1 MSPLLQVR
9 GLTAGY
15 GSIVVLRD
23 LTFHVDP
30 GEIVV
35 ILGANGAG
43 KTTTLRAVSGLIP
56 AQGLVELDGTNVTG
70 DRPDVRARLGLGHVP
85 EGRGTFADL
94 TVDENLR
101 VGAYRRPAREVNAA
115 IDHWLDV
122 FPQLRDR
129 RTQAAGSM
137 SGGEQQMLAVARALM
152 GNPRL
157 LLLDEPSMGLAP
169 LVTAELFRQVATVN
183 AQTGTAMLVVE
194 QNAAVAL
201 SVAARAYVLEAG
213 EIVLAGPAEE
223 LRGNDSI
230 RRAYLGV

>member
-1 MSPLLQVR
+1 MNPLLRVR

-23 LTFHVDP
+23 LAFHVDP

-56 AQGLVELDGTNVTG
+56 ARGSVELDGTDVTG
-70 DRPDVRARLGLGHVP
+70 SRPDVRARLGLGHAP
-85 EGRGTFADL
+85 EGRGTFVDL
-94 TVDENLR
+94 TVEENLR
-101 VGAYRRPAREVNAA
+101 VGAYRRPAREVGPA
-115 IDHWLDV
+115 IDRWLEV
-122 FPQLRDR
+122 FPRLGER
-129 RTQAAGSM
+129 REQAAGSM

-152 GNPRL
+152 GQPRL

-169 LVTAELFRQVATVN
+169 LMTAELFRQLAEVN
-183 AQTGTAMLVVE
+183 DRTGTAMLIVE

-201 SVAARAYVLEAG
+201 SIASRAYVLEAG
-213 EIVLAGPAEE
+213 EIVLEGPAED

>member
-1 MSPLLQVR
+1 
-9 GLTAGY
+9 
-15 GSIVVLRD
+15 
-23 LTFHVDP
+23 
-30 GEIVV
+30 
-35 ILGANGAG
+35 
-43 KTTTLRAVSGLIP
+43 
-56 AQGLVELDGTNVTG
+56 
-70 DRPDVRARLGLGHVP
+70 
-85 EGRGTFADL
+85 
-94 TVDENLR
+94 
-101 VGAYRRPAREVNAA
+101 
-115 IDHWLDV
+115 
-122 FPQLRDR
+122 
-129 RTQAAGSM
+129 
-137 SGGEQQMLAVARALM
+137 M

-169 LVTAELFRQVATVN
+169 LVTAELFRQLATVN